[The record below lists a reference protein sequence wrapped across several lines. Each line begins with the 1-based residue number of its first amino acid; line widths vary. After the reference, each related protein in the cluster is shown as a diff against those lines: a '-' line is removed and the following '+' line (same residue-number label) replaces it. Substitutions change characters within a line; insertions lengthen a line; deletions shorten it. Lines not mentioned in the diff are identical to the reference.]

1 MEIRQLEGTEKA
13 AAMELAW
20 RVFQEFEA
28 PDYGPEGVPAF
39 RAYITDP
46 AVSDLTVYGAFSGE
60 NLIGMLAVQ
69 EKGSHIALFF
79 VDPVWHRQGV
89 GRALFR
95 RFLAD
100 SGAESVTVH
109 SSPYAVEVYRR
120 LGFQD
125 TAPEQQADGIRYTP
139 MRHRLS
145 GCPFVI
151 SQYPSL

>member
-1 MEIRQLEGTEKA
+1 MEIRQLEGTERA

-28 PDYGPEGVPAF
+28 PDYGPEGVQTF

-60 NLIGMLAVQ
+60 NPIGMLAVR
-69 EKGSHIALFF
+69 EGPHIALFF
-79 VDPVWHRQGV
+79 VDPAWHRQGV

-95 RFLAD
+95 RFLAA

-139 MRHRLS
+139 MRYRRQAGVS
-145 GCPFVI
+145 GCPAA
-151 SQYPSL
+151 PS

>member
-1 MEIRQLEGTEKA
+1 MEIRQLEGTERA

-46 AVSDLTVYGAFSGE
+46 AVTDLTAYGAFSGE
-60 NLIGMLAVQ
+60 NLIGMLAVR
-69 EKGSHIALFF
+69 EGPHIALFF

-125 TAPEQQADGIRYTP
+125 TAPEQRADGIRYTP
-139 MRHRLS
+139 MRYRRQAGVT
-145 GCPFVI
+145 GCPAA
-151 SQYPSL
+151 PS